1 MRTAAGERAETR
13 EGEERGRR
21 AGGIRPE
28 TMIGDHHEGVYRQGD
43 DYDRGMSPY
52 DPSAYPPF
60 AVTVDLV
67 VLTVRRHALCALVV
81 RRGEQ
86 PFQGRWALPGGFVR
100 ADEDLGAAAARE
112 LAEETGLCVHDPGD
126 PAPAPGAGAHLEQLA
141 TYGDPDRDPR
151 MRVVSVAHLALAP
164 DLPAPRPGGDAD
176 SVRWAPVEE
185 LLSPEEG
192 LADEPP
198 APLAFDHAR
207 ILADGVERARSK
219 IEYSS
224 LATAF
229 CPPEF
234 TVGELRRVYEAVW
247 GVALDPRNFHRK
259 VTGTPGFLVPAGGT
273 TTRQG
278 GRPAQLFRAGGATLL
293 NPPML
298 RPEV

>member
-1 MRTAAGERAETR
+1 MTRRESDAVADAGR
-13 EGEERGRR
+13 
-21 AGGIRPE
+21 
-28 TMIGDHHEGVYRQGD
+28 VYRQED
-43 DYDRGMSPY
+43 DYDHRMPPY
-52 DPSAYPPF
+52 DPSAFPPF

-67 VLTVRRHALCALVV
+67 VLTVRRHALCTLVV
-81 RRGEQ
+81 RRGEP
-86 PFQGRWALPGGFVR
+86 PFQGSWALPGGFVR
-100 ADEDLGAAAARE
+100 ADEDLGVAAARE
-112 LAEETGLCVHDPGD
+112 LLEETGLTAYD
-126 PAPAPGAGAHLEQLA
+126 PAAAEPVPGNGAHLEQLA
-141 TYGDPDRDPR
+141 TYGAPDRDPR

-164 DLPAPRPGGDAD
+164 DLPAPRAGGDAN
-176 SVRWAPVEE
+176 SARWAPVEE
-185 LLSPEEG
+185 VLGQRKAEDDDDGPSGE
-192 LADEPP
+192 
-198 APLAFDHAR
+198 LAFDHAR

-247 GVALDPRNFHRK
+247 GVSLDPRNFHRK